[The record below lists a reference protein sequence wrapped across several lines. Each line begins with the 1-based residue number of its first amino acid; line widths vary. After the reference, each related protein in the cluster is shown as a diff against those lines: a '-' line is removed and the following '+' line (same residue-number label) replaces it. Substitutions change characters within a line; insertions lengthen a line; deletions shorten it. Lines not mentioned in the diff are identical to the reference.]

1 MLLRAFSAPKLE
13 DLYSD
18 EDEADAFASTPVAR
32 FFRKKVDRKSMH
44 KKNDDDYDAE
54 STASGTRLE
63 EMIREPCEG
72 VVINVDVPGERCQV
86 KFRSSVGL
94 ESVWLDMAEVQ
105 LIKY

>member
-44 KKNDDDYDAE
+44 KKN
-54 STASGTRLE
+54 
-63 EMIREPCEG
+63 
-72 VVINVDVPGERCQV
+72 
-86 KFRSSVGL
+86 
-94 ESVWLDMAEVQ
+94 
-105 LIKY
+105 